1 MSVLDDK
8 FAEHRPKIDA
18 LCKDDKVFREIIGD
32 YEELSRLLGT
42 EPSAN
47 QLVHMQS
54 SLAGL
59 EEEIMAYLATLPERA
74 EKPQNE

>member
-18 LCKDDKVFREIIGD
+18 LCKDDKVIREIIGD
-32 YEELSRLLGT
+32 YEELSRLLGAG
-42 EPSAN
+42 PSVDQIA
-47 QLVHMQS
+47 HMRS